1 MTTNEIKRYKR
12 ALSKKMAEI
21 SAALGNRRP
30 IAIEFTPEACER
42 IVLATQRELAVVTL
56 DRHSRLLREVKA
68 AMARIED
75 GSYGV
80 CESCEEAITPR
91 RLDAVPWARYCV
103 QCQDSLDRGP
113 NPAMQSPAGARIAA

>member
-1 MTTNEIKRYKR
+1 MTTNEIERYKE
-12 ALSKKMAEI
+12 ALSNKMAEL
-21 SAALGNRRP
+21 SETLGNRKP

-42 IVLATQRELAVVTL
+42 VVLAAQRELAVVTL

-113 NPAMQSPAGARIAA
+113 NPTTELAPRMRVAA

>member
-1 MTTNEIKRYKR
+1 MTTSEVKRYKE
-12 ALSKKMAEI
+12 ALSKKMAEL
-21 SAALGNRRP
+21 SENLGNRKP

-42 IVLATQRELAVVTL
+42 IVLAAQRELAVVRL

-80 CESCEEAITPR
+80 CEICEEAITPR

-103 QCQDSLDRGP
+103 QCQDSIDKGP
-113 NPAMQSPAGARIAA
+113 NPAMQSAARMPIAA